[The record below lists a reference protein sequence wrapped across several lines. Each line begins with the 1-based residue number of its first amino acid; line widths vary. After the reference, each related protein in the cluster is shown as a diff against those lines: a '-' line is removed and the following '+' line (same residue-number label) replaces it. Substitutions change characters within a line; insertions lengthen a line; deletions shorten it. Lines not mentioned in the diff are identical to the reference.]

1 MKMLL
6 KKMMSFLLAAVLT
19 IGMGNLAPDMKA
31 PVRAEEP
38 AMGALFAMEFHGQG
52 WGQWSPDNRRVYRS
66 AAYPTAFRAT
76 LEHQPAG
83 MTGTIQYQVSMTGSG
98 WTAVGEAGSIVGSEG
113 GSNAIESIKV
123 WLNGDLANS
132 YDVYTMVMTGGKWTD
147 WKVNGAEA
155 GQAGSGT
162 HINGIRIAVVSKGKT
177 PAEVPEEHP
186 AAAAGSGTAFV
197 SCANIDPSRPMVAL
211 TFDDGPGQYE
221 GRILSA
227 LEAVGG
233 RATFFMVGNL
243 VGSHAAD
250 VQRMV
255 ADGCEIGNHSYK
267 HENLSKLS
275 SSAVVSTIQKT
286 NDALKAA
293 CGQPATVVRPPYG
306 ATGGNCKS
314 ALASMGYASILWS
327 IDTLDWKTRNADSTV
342 NSVLNNVKDGDI
354 VLMHS
359 IYSQTAA
366 AVERIVPAL
375 VQRGFQ
381 LVTVSELAAARGGM
395 TPGKNYGSFRR

>member
-1 MKMLL
+1 MKMFL
-6 KKMMSFLLAAVLT
+6 KRVFSFLVAAALT
-19 IGMGNLAPDMKA
+19 LGMGNFAPDMKQ

-52 WGQWSPDNRRVYRS
+52 WGQWSPDNRRVYRTQT
-66 AAYPTAFRAT
+66 YPTAFRAT
-76 LEHQPAG
+76 LDHQPAG
-83 MTGTIQYQVSMTGSG
+83 MTGTIQYQVKLTGGG
-98 WTAVGEAGSIVGSEG
+98 WGSVGEAGQIVGNEG
-113 GSNAIESIKV
+113 GANGIETIKV

-132 YDVYTMVMTGGKWTD
+132 YDVYTMVLVDGKWTD
-147 WKVNGAEA
+147 WVVNGAEA
-155 GQAGSGT
+155 GPSGKY
-162 HINGIRIAVVSKGKT
+162 INGVRIAVVSKGKT
-177 PAEVPEEHP
+177 PADAPEEHP

-197 SCANIDPSRPMVAL
+197 SHAHVDPSKPMVAL

-221 GRILSA
+221 GRILTA

-233 RATFFMVGNL
+233 RATWFMVGNL
-243 VGSHAAD
+243 VSSHAAD

-275 SSAVVSTIQKT
+275 TSAIVDSIQKT
-286 NDALKAA
+286 NNALQAA

-314 ALASMGYASILWS
+314 ALGSMGYASILWS

-342 NSVLNNVKDGDI
+342 NTVLSSVKDGDI
-354 VLMHS
+354 ILMHS
-359 IYSQTAA
+359 IYSQSAA
-366 AVERIVPAL
+366 AAERLIPAL

-381 LVTVSELAAARGGM
+381 LVTVSEMAAARGGM
-395 TPGKNYGSFRR
+395 APGKNYGSFRR

>member
-1 MKMLL
+1 MKMFL
-6 KKMMSFLLAAVLT
+6 KKAVAFLVCAALT
-19 IGMGNLAPDMKA
+19 LGMGNLAPDMKA

-52 WGQWSPDNRRVYRS
+52 WGQWSPDNRRVYRTH
-66 AAYPTAFRAT
+66 AYPTAFRAT

-83 MTGTIQYQVSMTGSG
+83 MTGTIQYQVNVSGSG
-98 WTAVGEAGSIVGSEG
+98 WSAVGEAGSIVGNEG
-113 GSNAIESIKV
+113 GANAIEAVKV
-123 WLNGDLANS
+123 WLNGDLANN
-132 YDVYTMVMTGGKWTD
+132 YDVYTMAMVGGKWMD

-155 GQAGSGT
+155 GQAGT
-162 HINGIRIAVVSKGKT
+162 HIDGVRIAVVKKGAT
-177 PAEVPEEHP
+177 PADVAEERP

-197 SCANIDPSRPMVAL
+197 SHANIDPSRPMVAI
-211 TFDDGPGQYE
+211 TYDDGPGQYE
-221 GRILSA
+221 DRILTA
-227 LEAVGG
+227 FEAVGG

-243 VGSHAAD
+243 VGSHAA
-250 VQRMV
+250 VIKRML

-275 SSAVVSTIQKT
+275 SSAIVNTIQKT
-286 NDALKAA
+286 NDALVAA

-306 ATGGNCKS
+306 ATGGSCKS
-314 ALASMGYASILWS
+314 ALGSMGYASILWS

-354 VLMHS
+354 ILMHS
-359 IYSQTAA
+359 IYSATAA
-366 AVERIVPAL
+366 ATERIVPAL
-375 VQRGFQ
+375 VQRGYQ